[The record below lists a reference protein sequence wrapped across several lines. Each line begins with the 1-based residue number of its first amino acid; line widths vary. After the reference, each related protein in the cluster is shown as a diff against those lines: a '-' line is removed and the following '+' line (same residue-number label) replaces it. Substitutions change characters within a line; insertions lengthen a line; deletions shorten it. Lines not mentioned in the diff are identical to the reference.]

1 MDSLYSN
8 ATVQATY
15 IIRQWWDSQDEII
28 SADDRCRVR
37 DEPDM
42 ALYSS
47 AFRLIGVRLT
57 YCQRFPVV
65 YGTLACQSATGYTVF
80 ADKEPAKPPSNRGRR
95 R

>member
-47 AFRLIGVRLT
+47 AFRLIVSGSRLST
-57 YCQRFPVV
+57 ALSRARAPRDTPSSPTKNPLSRHQIA
-65 YGTLACQSATGYTVF
+65 GAGANHF
-80 ADKEPAKPPSNRGRR
+80 AFR
-95 R
+95 